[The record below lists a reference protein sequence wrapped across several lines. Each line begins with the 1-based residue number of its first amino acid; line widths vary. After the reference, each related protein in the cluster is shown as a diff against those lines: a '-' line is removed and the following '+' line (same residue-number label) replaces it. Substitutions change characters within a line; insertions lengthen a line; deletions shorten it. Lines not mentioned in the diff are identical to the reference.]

1 MSGGDYLAQK
11 RGDDRDVRRWGAPD
25 TRLECKNG
33 VLVGSWYLPELS
45 WLVVAIVIV
54 TLMVVGMA
62 AAWLPAHRAAKV
74 TPLEALQSE

>member
-1 MSGGDYLAQK
+1 MLTMMMGGGLGILLTLTLVEGISRLDFSGNSIYESLGE
-11 RGDDRDVRRWGAPD
+11 PI
-25 TRLECKNG
+25 
-33 VLVGSWYLPELS
+33 PELS

-62 AAWLPAHRAAKV
+62 AAWLPAHRAAM